1 MPRQG
6 LKLKQ
11 ASAVLQIEPKE
22 LQNLVQF
29 GVVKPRRLEGTYFFD
44 ANALMVAKVAS
55 YLKESLGTRTS
66 VLSKLMEAFSASEEE
81 FKSENPKYIIFNC
94 RLAAE
99 EEPIKLG
106 VPFRAFGEQIEERM
120 SRADLYKDLPRG
132 KKRRGWK
139 KEFLESLTEAAK
151 DIGEVSEEEILRTV
165 RSYRKEKACAG
176 DHRCRRK
183 LGSASHGPS
192 LTQVC
197 LWLAYRASESRL
209 FPAGIR
215 VPMCFTLG
223 RAEQFRLAHNG
234 GYFGRVQGSSEA
246 SWRPSKSYRNSHQP
260 DPRASRRVKVRSS
273 AEISPD
279 PKR

>member
-44 ANALMVAKVAS
+44 SSALMVAKVAF

-66 VLSKLMEAFSASEEE
+66 VLSKLMEAFSASEGE

-94 RLAAE
+94 WLPAE

-106 VPFRAFGEQIEERM
+106 VPFRALGEQIEERM
-120 SRADLYKDLPRG
+120 NRADLYKDLPRG

-151 DIGEVSEEEILRTV
+151 DIGEISDEDILRTV
-165 RSYRKEKACAG
+165 RSYRRE
-176 DHRCRRK
+176 RR
-183 LGSASHGPS
+183 APEI
-192 LTQVC
+192 TV
-197 LWLAYRASESRL
+197 A
-209 FPAGIR
+209 
-215 VPMCFTLG
+215 
-223 RAEQFRLAHNG
+223 AEG
-234 GYFGRVQGSSEA
+234 
-246 SWRPSKSYRNSHQP
+246 
-260 DPRASRRVKVRSS
+260 
-273 AEISPD
+273 
-279 PKR
+279 

>member
-44 ANALMVAKVAS
+44 TSTLMVAKVAC

-66 VLSKLMEAFSASEEE
+66 VLSKLMEAFSASEGE
-81 FKSENPKYIIFNC
+81 FKSENPEYITFNC
-94 RLAAE
+94 RLAAD

-120 SRADLYKDLPRG
+120 DRADLYKDMPPGR
-132 KKRRGWK
+132 KRRGWK

-151 DIGEVSEEEILRTV
+151 DIGEVSEEDILRTV
-165 RSYRKEKACAG
+165 RRYRKE
-176 DHRCRRK
+176 RR
-183 LGSASHGPS
+183 APEI
-192 LTQVC
+192 TV
-197 LWLAYRASESRL
+197 A
-209 FPAGIR
+209 
-215 VPMCFTLG
+215 
-223 RAEQFRLAHNG
+223 AE
-234 GYFGRVQGSSEA
+234 
-246 SWRPSKSYRNSHQP
+246 K
-260 DPRASRRVKVRSS
+260 
-273 AEISPD
+273 
-279 PKR
+279 